1 MHIYRQMPI
10 PTRWGWWAAQQEVE
24 EKWCESI
31 SFLRASTQMGCV
43 SQDSHPRIGIN
54 SSRQILQ
61 KARGTKKKYGEERV
75 HREASFRS
83 VNLTSAIRA
92 PPSLRR
98 GHKTKPNKKDAPDE
112 WHGHFNISRETSIRG
127 WLRSINAHAKQKGL
141 ELRQNGDSAENQEHH
156 NGDHSQWRSA
166 NKRGST
172 RIRARCWS
180 LLEGANNRWHAC
192 SSITWKALRRTRW
205 YLKVRQ
211 RLKATPKP
219 NKGRRFSARR
229 KIEYLLLSLD
239 CRPNLAP
246 VRPLHRHRRTH
257 QLHRQVQQQS
267 EVTMR
272 HQETGESHQK
282 LKTKIKRGITI
293 ETRTD
298 VCETFRNG

>member
-24 EKWCESI
+24 EKWCERI

-112 WHGHFNISRETSIRG
+112 WHGTWRRVSTSSKNYILSYVLLSFWSQGNAGAHFNISRETSIRG
-127 WLRSINAHAKQKGL
+127 WLRSINAHAKQKRIGA
-141 ELRQNGDSAENQEHH
+141 QTK
-156 NGDHSQWRSA
+156 WRL
-166 NKRGST
+166 
-172 RIRARCWS
+172 CW
-180 LLEGANNRWHAC
+180 EPGTPQRW
-192 SSITWKALRRTRW
+192 
-205 YLKVRQ
+205 
-211 RLKATPKP
+211 
-219 NKGRRFSARR
+219 
-229 KIEYLLLSLD
+229 
-239 CRPNLAP
+239 
-246 VRPLHRHRRTH
+246 
-257 QLHRQVQQQS
+257 
-267 EVTMR
+267 
-272 HQETGESHQK
+272 
-282 LKTKIKRGITI
+282 
-293 ETRTD
+293 
-298 VCETFRNG
+298 